1 MARHMRILFA
11 VLHLLA
17 LGIGLGGVFARARAA
32 NRLRHGPE
40 SLPQLFAADTWWGIA
55 AFLWISTGLTRVFA
69 GYDKSTAYYWENHIF
84 LAKMGLLLIVIAL
97 EIWPMITLIRW
108 RRESARGTLAPTEL
122 APVGRRIARISDVQ
136 TLLVIA
142 MVAAATMM
150 ARGYGAR

>member
-1 MARHMRILFA
+1 MRILFA

-17 LGIGLGGVFARARAA
+17 LGIGLGAVFARARGA

-40 SLPQLFAADTWWGIA
+40 SLPQLFAADTWWGVA

-69 GYDKSTAYYWENHIF
+69 SYEKSTAYYWSNHIF

-97 EIWPMITLIRW
+97 EIFPMITLIRW

-136 TLLVIA
+136 LLLVIA
-142 MVAAATMM
+142 MVAAAAMM
-150 ARGYGAR
+150 ARGFGAR